1 MGRPSWTPS
10 CLEEEGLPPAMP
22 PFMAT
27 WHRTGT
33 DLLCKPRA
41 EQRLAALGWAGLC
54 WRPLLP
60 LGEEA
65 PAATCKGRGATSHR
79 HTAPHQPQQ
88 HRAPPRPVPT
98 SLFSRDWSSSDT
110 FRKTSSSVV
119 SISPKLVR
127 SSSSRLCSKCCG
139 GKILHEE
146 GRRCPQH
153 HGPHARLPAHPTS
166 PRGYLKEPLK
176 TAFLDGLTGQDVGE
190 LSVGI

>member
-10 CLEEEGLPPAMP
+10 CLEEEGLPPAIP

-27 WHRTGT
+27 WQRAGT
-33 DLLCKPRA
+33 DLLCKPSV
-41 EQRLAALGWAGLC
+41 EQRPLPLAGLR

-65 PAATCKGRGATSHR
+65 PAATGKGRGATKPRHR
-79 HTAPHQPQQ
+79 HTAARQPQQ
-88 HRAPPRPVPT
+88 HRVTPLPVPT

-153 HGPHARLPAHPTS
+153 HGPRARLPRQPPQVPGRAS
-166 PRGYLKEPLK
+166 
-176 TAFLDGLTGQDVGE
+176 QNS
-190 LSVGI
+190 LS